1 MAEARRKGAVRC
13 GEGQGAVSRVAVV
26 GKAALPSLLRE
37 RPAVCVRN
45 SDPRLEEWRT
55 RGGRA
60 KKLQALGPQ
69 GFRSLGADKIF
80 QTLSS
85 APGFPFRRGFTS
97 SLLSLSSG
105 RGRWSGHRRHLRD
118 IGCRHQRSVILDG
131 MEILLLYFSVS
142 TTASDIVM

>member
-45 SDPRLEEWRT
+45 RRT
-55 RGGRA
+55 RAGRA

-85 APGFPFRRGFTS
+85 APGFPFRRGFTP